1 MLLLKDHAEVLLKV
15 EELGAREK
23 AREIAEETETIT
35 EIIPQRLLELE
46 LQGLMERVG
55 PNEWELTDAGK
66 TAARAVA
73 EVVDILGLPPQEW
86 THDRWVGSDTVLALK
101 HATLSFVPE
110 HWGELLQER
119 GLSEDGE
126 LTKAGELVLEAYFK
140 ATPKLYVTQ
149 DVAGRIARLP
159 PGPGT
164 LKTFIK
170 YREMVG
176 ISDNILHAL
185 EAMRLLVL
193 SPPTD
198 GGRTYSLT
206 ALGREVKY
214 AIEKAIPAMHLVLS
228 PGIMEDVKAVS
239 EGEEPEDMERL
250 ERLGYAWKG
259 SLTRAGEHVLRAY
272 EILGEDLLGVPP
284 ISVRPSELRLL
295 EIIDN
300 LHQPEENPN
309 VAPTLKRIK
318 RVLVEEYGETD
329 PDPVTDLKEL
339 EAHGFVK
346 KTVCDYGQE
355 KGKPIWVLT
364 EEGERLLHGL
374 GTSVRAEG
382 VKAITV
388 SMGFE
393 SPSAEWLEE
402 AHRAGLVSQAAIT
415 SKGLMTAKI
424 ARHVRRSPFL
434 TGDEAK
440 LIYRMP
446 HGSIGKWELVEDV
459 CDRYGFEEHQIL
471 ESLSKLE
478 SRGVV
483 EELLTGGLILTRA
496 GQHLKKAIHRGQT
509 MEILKLRHPITPVA
523 TRFLK
528 TIRDMKREGV
538 SSKRLSKFPK
548 TLLNRADVTLNQAKK
563 AVVLLRRTKM
573 MSGWKITEA
582 GEELLKAFE
591 VLREAQEVR
600 RHPKEAA

>member
-1 MLLLKDHAEVLLKV
+1 MLLLRDHAEVLITV
-15 EELGAREK
+15 EELGAREE
-23 AREIAEETETIT
+23 AREIAKEAEAIT

-66 TAARAVA
+66 TAAKAVA
-73 EVVDILGLPPQEW
+73 ETVDILEQPPQEW
-86 THDRWVGSDTVLALK
+86 THDRWVGSDTILALK
-101 HATLSFVPE
+101 HSALSFVPE
-110 HWGELLQER
+110 RWEELLDER

-149 DVAGRIARLP
+149 DVAGRIAKLP

-170 YREMVG
+170 YRET
-176 ISDNILHAL
+176 IDIPDNILHAL
-185 EAMRLLVL
+185 EAMRMLVI
-193 SPPTD
+193 SPPSD
-198 GGRTYSLT
+198 GGRTYTLT
-206 ALGREVKY
+206 ALGREIKY

-239 EGEEPEDMERL
+239 EGEEPEDMKRL

-272 EILGEDLLGVPP
+272 EMVGEDFPSVPP

-295 EIIDN
+295 EIIDRLYRPDEN
-300 LHQPEENPN
+300 LN

-318 RVLVEEYGETD
+318 RMLIEEYGEAD
-329 PDPVTDLKEL
+329 PDPTTDLKEL
-339 EAHGFVK
+339 EAHGFVER
-346 KTVCDYGQE
+346 TVCDYGKE

-364 EEGERLLHGL
+364 EEGERLLHNL
-374 GTSVRAEG
+374 GAPVRAES
-382 VKAITV
+382 VKAVTV

-393 SPSAEWLEE
+393 SPSPEWMEE

-415 SKGLMTAKI
+415 TKGLMVAKI
-424 ARHVRRSPFL
+424 ARRVERSPFL

-440 LIYRMP
+440 LIYRIP
-446 HGSIGKWELVEDV
+446 DGSIDRRELIEDV
-459 CDRYGFEEHQIL
+459 CDRYGLEEHQIL

-478 SRGVV
+478 SRGIV
-483 EELLTGGLILTRA
+483 EELLTGGVILTRA
-496 GQHLKKAIHRGQT
+496 GQHLKTAIHRGQT

-523 TRFLK
+523 TRLLK
-528 TIRDMKREGV
+528 AVYDLKREGV
-538 SSKRLSKFPK
+538 NTKKLYKFPK
-548 TLLNRADVTLNQAKK
+548 TLLKRADVTLDQAKK
-563 AVVLLRRTKM
+563 AVKLLRQTKM

-582 GEELLKAFE
+582 GEELLRAFE
-591 VLREAQEVR
+591 LLQKATEVR
-600 RHPKEAA
+600 QHPEEAA